1 MTKRLPRLL
10 PALLVAAACAPDD
23 RPFGT
28 DQVTEPT
35 LFAAGVISTDANEY
49 AITFS
54 PDGQEAYFTRRSLGR
69 RARPQIMV
77 TRVSDGAWTE
87 PEPVSFSTGWEE
99 SPFLTS
105 DGERL
110 IFSSRKD
117 VPGWGRVAGNNNL
130 WIAERGPDGWSQPAP
145 LAGEVNKPR
154 VDQGRG
160 APARSE
166 SGAILLSDGTL
177 LYSTQEEPERAQ
189 DIYVAD
195 PQDGRFVNVRPML
208 LNSSG
213 DEASPA
219 MSPDGRFLVFH
230 GFRDVYARSDDL
242 FVSERTDYGWSEPHE
257 LPEPINSP
265 SDEGYA
271 SFSRDGR
278 FLFFSSN
285 RGPGGMSIY
294 YVGVEA
300 LGLSDEV
307 LAAGGA

>member
-1 MTKRLPRLL
+1 MLKKFPRLVL
-10 PALLVAAACAPDD
+10 FLLALSACEPED
-23 RPFGT
+23 RPFGAES
-28 DQVTEPT
+28 VTEPT
-35 LFAAGVISTDANEY
+35 LFAADVISSNDNEF

-54 PDGQEAYFTRRSLGR
+54 LDGREAYFTRMRRGR
-69 RARPQIMV
+69 GERPWIMV
-77 TRVSDGAWTE
+77 SRVEEGAWSE
-87 PEPVSFSTGWEE
+87 PEPASFSAGWEE
-99 SPFLTS
+99 SPYLTPEG
-105 DGERL
+105 DRL
-110 IFSSRKD
+110 IFSARKD
-117 VPGWGRVAGNNNL
+117 VPGWGRVRGNNNL
-130 WIAERGPDGWSQPAP
+130 WVVERTPDGWSQPVP
-145 LAGEVNKPR
+145 LPGEVNKPR
-154 VDQGRG
+154 VDGGRG

-177 LYSTQEEPERAQ
+177 LYSTQEVPERAQ

-195 PQDGRFVNVRPML
+195 QRDGRFVNVRPML

-213 DEASPA
+213 DEAHPA

-242 FVSERTDYGWSEPHE
+242 FVSERTDYGWAEPRP

-265 SDEGYA
+265 SDESHA

-285 RGPGGMSIY
+285 RGPGGLSIY

-300 LGLSDEV
+300 LGLEG
-307 LAAGGA
+307 AASAEGDS

>member
-1 MTKRLPRLL
+1 MLKKLPWLALSLL
-10 PALLVAAACAPDD
+10 ALHACESEG
-23 RPFGT
+23 RVFGT
-28 DQVTEPT
+28 ESVTEPT
-35 LFAAGVISTDANEY
+35 LFAPDVISTDANEY

-54 PDGQEAYFTRRSLGR
+54 PDGREAYFTRTR
-69 RARPQIMV
+69 RGQGERPRIMV
-77 TRVSDGAWTE
+77 SHVVAGAWTE
-87 PEPVSFSTGWEE
+87 PEPASFSTGWEE

-110 IFSSRKD
+110 IFSARKD
-117 VPGWGRVAGNNNL
+117 VPGWGRVRGNNNL
-130 WIAERGPDGWSQPAP
+130 WVVERGPDGWSQPVP

-154 VDQGRG
+154 VDEGRG

-177 LYSTQEEPERAQ
+177 LYSTQEAPERAQ

-195 PQDGRFVNVRPML
+195 QRDGRFVNVRPML

-213 DEASPA
+213 DEAHPA

-242 FVSERTDYGWSEPHE
+242 FVSERSDYGWSEPRP

-265 SDEGYA
+265 SDESYA

-278 FLFFSSN
+278 FLFFSSS
-285 RGPGGMSIY
+285 RGPGGISIY

-300 LGLSDEV
+300 LGLGDVGSAE
-307 LAAGGA
+307 GGA